1 MPPRGAAARRGER
14 LAEGLPPALGNQFPE
29 TGRGVAATEEL
40 TGQARREQT
49 QAALKHVRT
58 HTRNEEAA
66 MDTPEDVKI
75 STPTDRE
82 VVVTRTFDAPRTLV
96 FDAYTQ
102 PELLKRWYDAPGRSL
117 VVCEIDLRVGGSY
130 RFLWRGEGRK
140 DVGMRGVHRAVV
152 RPERLVRTQTW
163 EDWDAGEIIE
173 TVLFTERAG
182 RTTLTSTGLYP
193 SRDVRDAVLKA
204 GLENGARATYGRLAD
219 ALRILQ
225 PAKGAA

>member
-1 MPPRGAAARRGER
+1 
-14 LAEGLPPALGNQFPE
+14 
-29 TGRGVAATEEL
+29 
-40 TGQARREQT
+40 
-49 QAALKHVRT
+49 
-58 HTRNEEAA
+58 
-66 MDTPEDVKI
+66 MDTAADVQI

-82 VVVTRTFDAPRTLV
+82 VVVTRTFDAPRALL

-117 VVCEIDLRVGGSY
+117 VVCEIDLRVGGAY

-182 RTTLTSTGLYP
+182 KTTLTSTGLYP

>member
-1 MPPRGAAARRGER
+1 
-14 LAEGLPPALGNQFPE
+14 
-29 TGRGVAATEEL
+29 
-40 TGQARREQT
+40 
-49 QAALKHVRT
+49 
-58 HTRNEEAA
+58 
-66 MDTPEDVKI
+66 MDTAADVQI

-82 VVVTRTFDAPRTLV
+82 VVVTRTFDAPRALV

-117 VVCEIDLRVGGSY
+117 VVCEIDLRVGGAY

-182 RTTLTSTGLYP
+182 KTTLISTGLYP

-204 GLENGARATYGRLAD
+204 GLENGTRETYGRLAD

-225 PAKGAA
+225 HAKGAA

>member
-1 MPPRGAAARRGER
+1 
-14 LAEGLPPALGNQFPE
+14 
-29 TGRGVAATEEL
+29 
-40 TGQARREQT
+40 
-49 QAALKHVRT
+49 
-58 HTRNEEAA
+58 
-66 MDTPEDVKI
+66 MDTPADVQI

-117 VVCEIDLRVGGSY
+117 VVCEIDLRVGGAY